1 MKTKEEIKE
10 RLIELYYYLSQ
21 VMLKEDLEEI
31 NNLRLEIDNLIKEY
45 LNVIKK

>member
-21 VMLKEDLEEI
+21 AMLKKDLEEI